1 MKYKK
6 KFSFFYLL
14 AEKRRRGSTLSI
26 RRERE
31 GLLAARIASL
41 TRDERSSSFQPPPTP
56 TPLFYLR
63 TKAKETKEREREEE
77 KKRSSSS
84 GRKGVVDRTGV
95 TNNWTGG

>member
-6 KFSFFYLL
+6 KVLFFLS
-14 AEKRRRGSTLSI
+14 AGGERRRGSTLSI

-56 TPLFYLR
+56 LFYLR
-63 TKAKETKEREREEE
+63 TKAKETKERER
-77 KKRSSSS
+77 
-84 GRKGVVDRTGV
+84 GRKKKVIQQRQKGSRRSHWSDK
-95 TNNWTGG
+95 